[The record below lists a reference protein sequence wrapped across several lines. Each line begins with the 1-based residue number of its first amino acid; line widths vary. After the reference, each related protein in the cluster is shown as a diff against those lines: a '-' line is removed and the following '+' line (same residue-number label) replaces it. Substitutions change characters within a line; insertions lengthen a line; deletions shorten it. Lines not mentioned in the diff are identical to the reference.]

1 MELFDAIESEN
12 VDEVKR
18 LLKNGVDPNIY
29 DRFNVS
35 TALFEAIHIYT
46 MNEHMHTSNF
56 NALKII
62 KLLLKYGADPNKLIN
77 EQFINSPFIFSASW
91 GNIVIVKLLLEYGAD
106 PYKII
111 DGKTVLEIIRENN
124 IRNGVPEIVDFII
137 EHTNLLK
144 AQQNLAFASSL
155 NPRLGYDTPINYLDY
170 ESIIDILSNPIRT
183 YNPSLNLLIKDELR
197 RDKLTKSKQKS
208 AIMRGIETTTG
219 PFRGIRYEP
228 NIMEGISRHLSTMRP
243 NTIAQ
248 RNMRLEDENDMIADY
263 LNTLDQYGMGKRSKG
278 KRGKKRSKRRYARNR
293 Y

>member
-46 MNEHMHTSNF
+46 MNEHMHTSNLDT
-56 NALKII
+56 LKII

-77 EQFINSPFIFSASW
+77 EEFINSPFIFSASW
-91 GNIVIVKLLLEYGAD
+91 GNIIIVKLLLENGAD

-124 IRNGVPEIVDFII
+124 IRNGVPLIVDFII

-208 AIMRGIETTTG
+208 AIMRGIETNTG

-228 NIMEGISRHLSTMRP
+228 NIMEGINRHLLTMRP

-248 RNMRLEDENDMIADY
+248 RNMRLEEDENDRIADY
-263 LNTLDQYGMGKRSKG
+263 LNTIEQYGMGKRSKG
-278 KRGKKRSKRRYARNR
+278 KRSKGKRSKRKYS
-293 Y
+293 